1 MMTANQSPRPRAA
14 RGVKIEDV
22 GPCLHPLPIDAEQA
36 GCVVSQDRRLLLVGE
51 TFGGTDMID
60 RMLLPGD
67 GMVAAEHDLTCAE
80 WRHQVAQCLGS
91 EYQRVEIE
99 LVQIFGRLLLQLD
112 VRVAILRRDEAG
124 VVGARRVGAEIS
136 AAMRGK
142 DLEAGKAIERA
153 FEDQVLERDGG
164 IEGVADEVRQP
175 AVALEALGELQRALR
190 VDEQDGAEFLRLRPY
205 RGEIWDWRTPP
216 PQR

>member
-36 GCVVSQDRRLLLVGE
+36 GRVGSQDRRLLLVGE
-51 TFGGTDMID
+51 TFGGTNMID

-153 FEDQVLERDGG
+153 LEDQVLERDGG
-164 IEGVADEVRQP
+164 VERVADGVREP
-175 AVALEALGELQRALR
+175 PIALETPGQIRRAQRVNEQHGSELLG
-190 VDEQDGAEFLRLRPY
+190 LRPD
-205 RGEIWDWRTPP
+205 RVET
-216 PQR
+216 